1 MPTGDT
7 SLTIEEVSPGGI
19 PEWLFEHL
27 INQAIDPRPT
37 SAGGPSNIL
46 IIYPNEESRREA
58 MSRISDL
65 GFAFDRNAH
74 HTMKTLKSSLSADL
88 RLPRRIATD
97 PAFEVVLHG
106 ACVAAA
112 AELAFPLINP
122 LPEMSWGLGKTK
134 SLAKLHHFL
143 SLEDSLESWEG
154 PGIHSFSGILRDLE
168 SRLGGTHPD
177 FVSTRIL
184 NNMDNSETPFTLK
197 DFDGMILLDHP
208 PSFSNSHTKLLLAL
222 SKICPIHQLTNPG
235 SYRLGHHGFQLQDI
249 STIKSSSEIPHWV
262 PDHEILAIGES
273 GEFER
278 LMLQKEEHSFNA
290 AISIIQEEISKNN
303 SSRVI
308 VVDPSLNDNY
318 SKWVRLLN
326 NIGFPS
332 QERETPVL
340 STPVGFWLHEL
351 CNIGHGTDAFSM
363 ERIRSLSMQVSIT
376 PFEKIN
382 VHPSDSSIA
391 PEVDPALLS
400 SLARS
405 EHLIGGRGA
414 LSRWLETLRIPPT
427 SGEIGPAKESAQWW
441 LLSLSNSIKPLLR
454 KEDRDALENADFFVG
469 CHSGEILPIQDAPIN
484 ADAWI
489 NHISKIL
496 NGENEIHVDGSSIPP
511 EAVLQKI
518 LAEHDALRS
527 LQTVMGQ
534 SPPKRGSDW
543 VQEASQV
550 IRALN
555 MPTNPMNS
563 SRLRVMTPEMALGC
577 SSDLLIM
584 ANVSSASWKLRVPKF
599 AFLGDSERH
608 AYNLLSPE
616 GPIMDARH
624 YLRHI
629 THCAPRVVILDP
641 SLESSFPAAAPIREI
656 TDNSQE
662 EPDVFDN
669 ASVTPLGPRDL
680 RQSEGIQL
688 RKMIPPERPPLNPA
702 SISIPLDVT
711 LQRDREARHPTISDE
726 DGYLAKSREDYIA
739 SVEPVD
745 FTRSTPEGFDPPRS
759 ARRWPLVGAITA
771 TGKKTPTIDPR
782 PLTLLP
788 SGSMTLDSRQGHFEG
803 PEQDVRMWS
812 ASRLQEWA
820 SCPRR
825 GWLSSGLRA
834 RDDEKQ
840 SEDLDQRTHG
850 DLMHEIHYDLLCGVL
865 GMEMG
870 KEREIGD
877 AISGDIPVSLAKS
890 GVSRESLMM
899 SALESL
905 DSRARWL
912 ERTDAV
918 STHWRKV
925 LSGMNHREWTE
936 WLSNPSPIPISGRIG
951 AMISSEYE
959 IPDAMPIA
967 FEWDMYGINKS
978 GIEIS
983 IPSQICSP
991 DMEPIPPIQIRG
1003 RIDRVDL
1010 LPHDELGTIWI
1021 DKSGSDTV
1029 APIRIHGTNW
1039 KPRRLVAIRDLK
1051 TSIGKSPEERHQT
1064 GLLDELQLAVYARAW
1079 EVCHPGDL
1087 VVGAGISLFGHES
1100 EHTLEVSE
1108 GYFGIMNELEI
1119 GTKTNICSSLHR
1131 FPDEQGDTSSDQ
1143 FRAWLAQR
1151 LSVALRT
1158 AYFASLGRVHPTPS
1172 ESSCRYCPVSSICDV
1187 RMEDD
1192 F

>member
-1 MPTGDT
+1 MPTGVT
-7 SLTIEEVSPGGI
+7 SLTIEETSPGGI

-27 INQAIDPRPT
+27 VNQAIDPRPT
-37 SAGGPSNIL
+37 SAGGPSNVL

-74 HTMKTLKSSLSADL
+74 HTMRSLKSSLSADL

-106 ACVAAA
+106 ACAAA
-112 AELAFPLINP
+112 ASELAFPLINP
-122 LPEMSWGLGKTK
+122 LPEMSWGRGKTK

-154 PGIHSFSGILRDLE
+154 PGIHSFSRILRELE

-177 FVSTRIL
+177 FVCSRIM
-184 NNMDNSETPFTLK
+184 NNLDNSETPFTLK
-197 DFDGMILLDHP
+197 DVDGIILLDHP
-208 PSFSNSHTKLLLAL
+208 PSFPSSHTKLLLAL
-222 SKICPIHQLTNPG
+222 SEICPIHQLTNPG
-235 SYRLGHHGFQLQDI
+235 SYRLGHHGFQLQDK

-262 PDHEILAIGES
+262 PDHEITSAGDP

-278 LMLQKEEHSFNA
+278 LMLEREDHSFNA
-290 AISIIQEEISKNN
+290 AISLVQEEISNDD

-308 VVDPSLNDNY
+308 VVDPSLKDNY
-318 SKWVRLLN
+318 NKWARLLN

-332 QERETPVL
+332 RERETPVL

-351 CNIGHGTDAFSM
+351 CNIGHGTDSFAM
-363 ERIRSLSMQVSIT
+363 ERIRSLSMQVSIK
-376 PFEKIN
+376 PFESIN
-382 VHPSDSSIA
+382 AHPSDPSIT
-391 PEVDPALLS
+391 PKVDPSLLP

-414 LSRWLETLRIPPT
+414 LSRWLETLRFPPT
-427 SGEIGPAKESAQWW
+427 SDEIGSAKESAQWW

-454 KEDRDALENADFFVG
+454 KEDRDALENEEFFVG
-469 CHSGEILPIQDAPIN
+469 CHSGETLPIPEAPID
-484 ADAWI
+484 ADEWI
-489 NHISKIL
+489 SRISNIL
-496 NGENEIHVDGSSIPP
+496 NEENETQVDGISIPP

-518 LAEHDALRS
+518 LAEHESLRS
-527 LQTVMGQ
+527 LQSVTGQ
-534 SPPKRGSDW
+534 SPPTNGSDW

-550 IRALN
+550 IRSLN
-555 MPTNPMNS
+555 MPASPMNS
-563 SRLRVMTPEMALGC
+563 TRLRIMTPEMALGC
-577 SSDLLIM
+577 SSDLLIL
-584 ANVSSASWKLRVPKF
+584 ANVSSASWKLKVPKL

-608 AYNLLSPE
+608 AYTLLGPE

-624 YLRHI
+624 YLGHI
-629 THCAPRVVILDP
+629 IHCTPRVVILDP
-641 SLESSFPAAAPIREI
+641 SLESSSPAAAPIREI
-656 TDNSQE
+656 TDNSQH

-669 ASVTPLGPRDL
+669 DKSTPLGPRDL

-688 RKMIPPERPPLNPA
+688 RKMIPPERPPINPA
-702 SISIPLDVT
+702 SISIPLDAA
-711 LQRDREARHPTISDE
+711 LQRDRESRQPTKSDE
-726 DGYLAKSREDYIA
+726 DGYLAESNVPYIT
-739 SVEPVD
+739 SVEPGD
-745 FTRSTPEGFDPPRS
+745 FTRTTPEGFEPPRS
-759 ARRWPLVGAITA
+759 ARRWPLVGAT
-771 TGKKTPTIDPR
+771 TYNGKKTPTIDPR
-782 PLTLLP
+782 PLVLAP
-788 SGSMTLDSRQGHFEG
+788 SGSVTLDSRQGHYEG
-803 PEQDVRMWS
+803 PEQNVRMWS

-820 SCPRR
+820 RCPRR

-834 RDDEKQ
+834 REDEKQ

-850 DLMHEIHYDLLCGVL
+850 DLMHDIHYDLLCGVL

-877 AISGDIPVSLAKS
+877 VIRGDIPVSLAKS
-890 GVSRESLMM
+890 GVPRETLMM
-899 SALESL
+899 NALGSL

-918 STHWRKV
+918 STHWRKI
-925 LSGMNHREWTE
+925 LSGMNHREWIE
-936 WLSNPSPIPISGRIG
+936 WLSNHSPAPISGRIG
-951 AMISSEYE
+951 AMISSEFE
-959 IPDAMPIA
+959 ISDAMPIA
-967 FEWDMYGINKS
+967 FEWDIYGANKS
-978 GIEIS
+978 GIEINLPPHIS
-983 IPSQICSP
+983 SP
-991 DMEPIPPIQIRG
+991 DMESLPPIRVRG

-1021 DKSGSDTV
+1021 DESGSDTV
-1029 APIRIHGTNW
+1029 APIRILGTNW

-1051 TSIGKSPEERHQT
+1051 TSIGKTPGERHQT

-1108 GYFGIMNELEI
+1108 GYFGIMNELEV

-1131 FPDEQGDTSSDQ
+1131 FPDEQGDTNSDQ

-1158 AYFASLGRVHPTPS
+1158 AHFASLGRVHPTPS

-1187 RMEDD
+1187 RVEDD